1 MAVRSSESRSDA
13 SSRPDHMKR
22 EILINA
28 SPRETRVAIIEDDQ
42 LVELL
47 VDRPETRRMVGDIYI
62 GKVEAVLPG
71 IQAAFVDIGTEKSAF
86 LHASDVADEEVDD
99 EEDDPGNADVPD
111 PDGEPDKPEKSAK
124 GSNGSNGKRNG
135 SKGEPQ
141 IQDLLK
147 RGQDILV
154 QVSKE
159 PISTKG
165 PRVTAQISLAGR
177 FLVYIPGA
185 SKVGV

>member
-28 SPRETRVAIIEDDQ
+28 SPRETRVAILEDDQ

-47 VDRPETRRMVGDIYI
+47 VDRPEARRMVGDIYL

-86 LHASDVADEEVDD
+86 LHASDLVFDEDGEDDDADEEDGGESDD
-99 EEDDPGNADVPD
+99 SPGR
-111 PDGEPDKPEKSAK
+111 GRRAK
-124 GSNGSNGKRNG
+124 A
-135 SKGEPQ
+135 PP
-141 IQDLLK
+141 IQDSLK
-147 RGQDILV
+147 RGQEILV
-154 QVSKE
+154 QISKE

-165 PRVTAQISLAGR
+165 PRVTAQISMAGR
-177 FLVYIPGA
+177 FLVYMP
-185 SKVGV
+185 

>member
-1 MAVRSSESRSDA
+1 
-13 SSRPDHMKR
+13 MKR

-28 SPRETRVAIIEDDQ
+28 TQRETRVAIMEDDE

-47 VDRPETRRMVGDIYI
+47 VDRADARRMVGDIYL

-86 LHASDVADEEVDD
+86 LHANDLVLPGEEEGD
-99 EEDDPGNADVPD
+99 EDDDDAEGDEAE
-111 PDGEPDKPEKSAK
+111 GGGRTAAK
-124 GSNGSNGKRNG
+124 G
-135 SKGEPQ
+135 PP
-141 IQDLLK
+141 IQDVLK
-147 RGQDILV
+147 RGQELLV

-165 PRVTAQISLAGR
+165 PRVTAQVSLAGR
-177 FLVYIPGA
+177 FLVFMPFG
-185 SKVGV
+185 SRVGVSRKIGERAERQRLRELLQAVHGEGGGGGGVIVR